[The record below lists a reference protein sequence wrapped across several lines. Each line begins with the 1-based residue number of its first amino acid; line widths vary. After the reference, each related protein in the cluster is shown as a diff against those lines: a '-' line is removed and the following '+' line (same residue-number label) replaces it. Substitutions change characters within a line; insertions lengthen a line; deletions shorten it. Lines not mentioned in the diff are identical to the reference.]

1 MISLLDNKLPGEV
14 LEEVA
19 KRMVARRK
27 SMRLTQAQLA
37 ERSGVSLASIKRFE
51 RIHQISLASLVNIA
65 FALRCEEDFD
75 ALFARQEY
83 ASIDDVVRSGR
94 GKRG

>member
-1 MISLLDNKLPGEV
+1 MISLVDNKLPGEV
-14 LEEVA
+14 LEGVA

-27 SMRLTQAQLA
+27 SLGLTQAQLA
-37 ERSGVSLASIKRFE
+37 EKSGVSLASIKRFE

-65 FALRCEEDFD
+65 FALRCEQDFD

-83 ASIDDVVRSGR
+83 ASIDDVIRESRSRKG
-94 GKRG
+94 